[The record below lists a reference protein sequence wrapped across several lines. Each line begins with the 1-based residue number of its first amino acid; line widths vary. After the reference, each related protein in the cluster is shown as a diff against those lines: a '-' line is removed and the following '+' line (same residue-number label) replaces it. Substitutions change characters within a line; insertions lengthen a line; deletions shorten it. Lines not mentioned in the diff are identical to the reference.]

1 MAARKM
7 LLLLMHY
14 PLSSRGDV
22 ATLEK
27 ICADGLLESFRRR
40 IEIRS
45 PTGKLRWTLHKY
57 NFWNRIVS
65 HKAGTIPNMTDAGL
79 RQAVVKVRSRQSLEK
94 LDGAGNPIPGS
105 GPAQDKV
112 EYVVVQRKMWEAKEQ
127 EWMVWGTVAESD
139 WKEAMFDI

>member
-1 MAARKM
+1 M
-7 LLLLMHY
+7 
-14 PLSSRGDV
+14 

-40 IEIRS
+40 IELR
-45 PTGKLRWTLHKY
+45 PPHEKLRWTLHKY
-57 NFWNRIVS
+57 RFWNKIVS

-94 LDGAGNPIPGS
+94 LDSEGNPISGT
-105 GPAQDKV
+105 GPAQEKV
-112 EYVVVQRKMWEAKEQ
+112 EYVVVQRKMWAAKEQ

-139 WKEAMFDI
+139 WKQAIFAT